1 MAKKKSVKKKAKRRL
16 MVFGTIS
23 CCMIAYFIFSSTV
36 AMMKITQLSN
46 ERKSLQ
52 AELASLKQEEVD
64 LNVEIQKLKDLD
76 YLARYARENYLYS
89 KDGEYIIK
97 LDEKKKPK
105 ANKTEVDWKDYKE
118 IYIGGG
124 VFVLLLMLWVF
135 RKAKEK

>member
-105 ANKTEVDWKDYKE
+105 ADETKVDWKDYKE